1 MILEESFSLA
11 LLPRDCKIGKIV
23 PICKRDQRLY
33 FKLLHFVYSL
43 SSKLLKHILPPSIAS
58 HLMLTVSFFDY
69 QHELHKEFSCHLQL
83 NLHMKFTSPWTK
95 VITPMPPSSSCALY
109 HCFLG
114 KLSISI
120 DLLVNDFL
128 SSGNQFTASS
138 NLSLSTCNV
147 SSAVAQEANL
157 SFFFS
162 YFLLFLTS
170 SYVVFS
176 SQFVALH
183 RHQHL
188 VYLQVFIR
196 IWHSRLVAADCVLY
210 CAISNPCYQA

>member
-1 MILEESFSLA
+1 MILEESLSLA

-23 PICKRDQRLY
+23 PICKSDQRLY

-83 NLHMKFTSPWTK
+83 NSHMKFTLPWTK
-95 VITPMPPSSSCALY
+95 V
-109 HCFLG
+109 LG

-128 SSGNQFTASS
+128 SSGNQFTASN